1 MSGGGR
7 SRQHAAVLALAA
19 RHGQISAVSL
29 RDLAREMH
37 DTLPE
42 AELTAIARA
51 RPTEFPDRRGED

>member
-29 RDLAREMH
+29 RDAPEQTQAWQRALRLMTDSSS
-37 DTLPE
+37 DT
-42 AELTAIARA
+42 T
-51 RPTEFPDRRGED
+51 

>member
-1 MSGGGR
+1 MSER
-7 SRQHAAVLALAA
+7 SRGRQHAAVLALAA
-19 RHGQISAVSL
+19 RRGEISAVSL

-51 RPTEFPDRRGED
+51 RPMDTPDRRGED